1 MFTLPISEKT
11 IDLERIIRD
20 KSEKLYRRLPR
31 FVIGWLNRL
40 LHVDELNAYL
50 YKERDAWGIDFAT
63 AILDDFGC
71 RITLQGAE
79 NLPASGRYILVAN
92 HPLGGLDGMAIIS
105 RVGAVRPDILF
116 PVNDFLMALP
126 NLRPVFVP
134 IDKTG
139 RNIHNQRLLAE
150 AFASDNLLLYF
161 PAGLCSRKQK
171 DGGIRDE
178 EWKKT
183 FIAKARETQRDII
196 PVFVDGKNSCFFYNF
211 ARWRKRLGVKF
222 NLEQLFLVDEMFKQK
237 GREIRLTVGRP
248 ISRSVLEDRSL
259 SDRDWAQA
267 VKAHV
272 YRLADDPQATF
283 APRPAS
289 TLSI

>member
-11 IDLERIIRD
+11 IDLERIIRS

-50 YKERDAWGIDFAT
+50 YKERDAMGIDFAT
-63 AILDDFGC
+63 AILNDFGC
-71 RITLQGAE
+71 KITLQGAE
-79 NLPASGRYILVAN
+79 HLPASGRYILVAN

-116 PVNDFLMALP
+116 PVNDFLMFLP

-139 RNIHNQRLLAE
+139 RNVHNQRLLAE
-150 AFASDNLLLYF
+150 AFASDSLLLYF

-183 FIAKARETQRDII
+183 FVSKARETQRDLI
-196 PVFVDGKNSCFFYNF
+196 PVFVDGKNSSFFYNF
-211 ARWRKRLGVKF
+211 ARWRKRLGLKF

-237 GREIRLTVGRP
+237 GREIRLTVGQP
-248 ISRSVLEDRSL
+248 ISRTVFEDHRL
-259 SDRDWAQA
+259 SDRQWAQA
-267 VKAHV
+267 VKEHV

-283 APRPAS
+283 PPRPTP

>member
-211 ARWRKRLGVKF
+211 ARWRKRLGLKF

-272 YRLADDPQATF
+272 YRLADDPQVTF

>member
-11 IDLERIIRD
+11 IDLDRIIRS
-20 KSEKLYRRLPR
+20 KSEKLHRRLPR

-40 LHVDELNAYL
+40 LHVNELNAYL
-50 YKERDAWGIDFAT
+50 YKNRDAMGIDFAT
-63 AILDDFGC
+63 AILNDFGC
-71 RITLQGAE
+71 KITLQGAE

-105 RVGAVRPDILF
+105 RVGAVRSDILF
-116 PVNDFLMALP
+116 PVNDFLMFLP

-139 RNIHNQRLLAE
+139 RNVQNQRLLAE
-150 AFASDNLLLYF
+150 AFAADNLLLYF

-183 FIAKARETQRDII
+183 FISKALETRRDLI
-196 PVFVDGKNSCFFYNF
+196 PVFVDGKNSSFFYNF
-211 ARWRKRLGVKF
+211 ARWRKRLGLKF

-237 GREIRLTVGRP
+237 GQEIRLTVGRP
-248 ISRSVLEDRSL
+248 ISRTLFEDRSL
-259 SDRDWAQA
+259 SDRAWAQA
-267 VKAHV
+267 VKDYIYH
-272 YRLADDPQATF
+272 LADDPQATF
-283 APRPAS
+283 TGRP
-289 TLSI
+289 THTPSI

>member
-211 ARWRKRLGVKF
+211 ARWRKRLGLKF
-222 NLEQLFLVDEMFKQK
+222 NFEQLFLVDEMFKQK

-272 YRLADDPQATF
+272 YRLADDPQAAF

>member
-139 RNIHNQRLLAE
+139 RNVHNQRLLAE

>member
-272 YRLADDPQATF
+272 YRLADDPQAAF

>member
-1 MFTLPISEKT
+1 MLTLPISEKT
-11 IDLERIIRD
+11 IDLERIIRG

-31 FVIGWLNRL
+31 FVLGWLNRL

-50 YKERDAWGIDFAT
+50 YKNRDAMGIDFAT
-63 AILDDFGC
+63 AILNDFGC

-116 PVNDFLMALP
+116 PVNEFLMALP

-171 DGGIRDE
+171 GGAIRDE
-178 EWKKT
+178 AWKKT
-183 FIAKARETQRDII
+183 FVSKARETQRDII
-196 PVFVDGKNSCFFYNF
+196 PVFVDGKNSSFFYNF
-211 ARWRKRLGVKF
+211 ARWRKRLGLKF

-237 GREIRLTVGRP
+237 GQEIRLTVGRP
-248 ISRSVLEDRSL
+248 ISRCVFGNHSL
-259 SDRDWAQA
+259 SDQDWAQA
-267 VKAHV
+267 VRAHV

-283 APRPAS
+283 TPPPTP

>member
-11 IDLERIIRD
+11 IDLDRIIRS
-20 KSEKLYRRLPR
+20 KSEKLHRRLPR

-50 YKERDAWGIDFAT
+50 YKERDAMGIDFAT
-63 AILDDFGC
+63 AILNDFGC
-71 RITLQGAE
+71 KITLQGAE

-116 PVNDFLMALP
+116 PVNDFLMFLP

-139 RNIHNQRLLAE
+139 RNVHNQRLLAE

-196 PVFVDGKNSCFFYNF
+196 PVFVDGKNSSFFYNF
-211 ARWRKRLGVKF
+211 ARWRKRLGIKF

-248 ISRSVLEDRSL
+248 ISRKLLEDRSL

-283 APRPAS
+283 TPRPAP
-289 TLSI
+289 TLPI

>member
-11 IDLERIIRD
+11 IDLDRIIRS
-20 KSEKLYRRLPR
+20 KSEKLHRRLPR

-50 YKERDAWGIDFAT
+50 YKNREAMGIDFAT

-71 RITLQGAE
+71 KITLQGAE

-116 PVNDFLMALP
+116 PVNDFLMFLP

-139 RNIHNQRLLAE
+139 RNAHNQRLLAE
-150 AFASDNLLLYF
+150 AFASDRLLLYF

-196 PVFVDGKNSCFFYNF
+196 PVFVDGKNSSFFYNF
-211 ARWRKRLGVKF
+211 ARWRKRLGLRF

-237 GREIRLTVGRP
+237 GREIRLTVGQP
-248 ISRSVLEDRSL
+248 ISRTVFEDHRL

-267 VKAHV
+267 VKEHV
-272 YRLADDPQATF
+272 YRLADEPQATF
-283 APRPAS
+283 PPRPNP

>member
-11 IDLERIIRD
+11 IDLDQVIRS
-20 KSEKLYRRLPR
+20 KSEKLHRYLPR
-31 FVIGWLNRL
+31 FVVGWLNRL

-50 YKERDAWGIDFAT
+50 YKNREAVGIDFAT
-63 AILDDFGC
+63 AILNDFGC
-71 RITLQGAE
+71 KITLQGSE

-105 RVGAVRPDILF
+105 RIGALRPDILF
-116 PVNDFLMALP
+116 PVNDFLMFLP

-139 RNIHNQRLLAE
+139 RNPQNQRLLKE
-150 AFASDNLLLYF
+150 AFESDNLLLYF

-183 FIAKARETQRDII
+183 FIAKARETRRDII
-196 PVFVDGKNSCFFYNF
+196 PVFVDGKNSSFFYNF
-211 ARWRKRLGVKF
+211 ARWRKRLGLKV
-222 NLEQLFLVDEMFKQK
+222 NLEQLFLVDEMFRQK
-237 GREIRLTVGRP
+237 GREIRLTAGRP
-248 ISRSVLEDRSL
+248 ISHTVFEDRRL
-259 SDRDWAQA
+259 SDRAWAQA
-267 VKAHV
+267 VKDHV
-272 YRLADDPQATF
+272 YRLPQN
-283 APRPAS
+283 PAAAFE
-289 TLSI
+289 TPAVP